1 LIEVIEEVKSMIKVW
16 FFENS
21 DEEGHMDSVEFNT
34 TYEMDEW
41 IDSMGSTIEVF
52 DIKVED

>member
-1 LIEVIEEVKSMIKVW
+1 MIKVW